1 MASPPV
7 RELDDA
13 TLERAA
19 ELVAAEHVAAR
30 RDRPELPV
38 AYTDPE
44 HCARELRRLLDAGHR
59 GAVATDRGR
68 PVAVMAAVAREVPAI
83 GRYARLPAEALAADP
98 ALDDP
103 TPALAAVYAHLATDL
118 LADGVDRHYLL
129 HVARPPLAEALAN
142 LGCGRD
148 GVYGVRPVAPAVAGG
163 DSPVS
168 VRVATPDDFE
178 VVADLALV
186 EIRHRSAPPMFAHQ
200 AEPTHDELVAEHRAL
215 REAGA
220 THLLATVDARVAG
233 LLTLELTTPVPRLC
247 AAGQPYIG
255 PTATHP
261 DARGRGVGHALVTA
275 AVEWAREAG
284 YASLG
289 VDFASANPLSRPF
302 WLGEGFRPTGYGL
315 IRVLRR

>member
-1 MASPPV
+1 MALTV
-7 RELDDA
+7 DELDGG

-19 ELVAAEHVAAR
+19 ELVATEHAAAR

-38 AYTDPE
+38 AYADPDN
-44 HCARELRRLLDAGHR
+44 CATGLRRLLDAGHR

-68 PVAVMAAVAREVPAI
+68 PVAVLAAIARDVPWA

-118 LADGVDRHYLL
+118 LGSGVGRHYLL
-129 HVARPPLAEALAN
+129 HVARPALADALAN
-142 LGCGRD
+142 LGFGRD
-148 GVYGVRPVAPAVAGG
+148 GVYGVRPAEPGAAGG
-163 DSPVS
+163 SDVA
-168 VRVATPDDFE
+168 VRVAGPDDMDA
-178 VVADLALV
+178 VADLALV
-186 EIRHRSAPPMFAHQ
+186 EIRHRATPPMFAVQ
-200 AEPTHDELVAEHRAL
+200 IEPTHDQLVAEHGAL
-215 REAGA
+215 RDAGA
-220 THLLATVDARVAG
+220 THLLATVDGRAAG

-255 PTATHP
+255 PTATLP
-261 DARGRGVGHALVTA
+261 DVRRRGVGHALVTA
-275 AVEWAREAG
+275 AVAWAYRAG

-315 IRVLRR
+315 IRVLATPG